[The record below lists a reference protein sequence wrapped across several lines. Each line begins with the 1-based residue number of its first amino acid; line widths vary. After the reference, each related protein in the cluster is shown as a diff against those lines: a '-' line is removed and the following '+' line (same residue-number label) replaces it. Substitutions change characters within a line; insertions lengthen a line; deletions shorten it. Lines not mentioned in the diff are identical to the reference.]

1 MLIKNKKQMKKII
14 FSIWVSLA
22 ILISSCTNLES
33 EMYDII
39 TLGIFPKTEADA
51 QALVTGQVYAP
62 FRGGEW
68 GQGLFNVGASG
79 LFVCT
84 DMTTDQGDCQWND
97 VVWPD
102 LITMNFRPTSPSG
115 GPTQFY
121 GYLRDIS
128 KMTVTIENIKGASIP
143 DAVKERLIAETRCAR
158 GWLAYILY
166 DLYGGIPIATIEQ
179 LQDPSVDVSLP
190 RLMGKDMVAYIEGE
204 LMAAIESKELKDNYQ
219 KGEAGYGRFTNG
231 LAYTVLMKLY
241 MHEKDWAKAESVG
254 RELMNAKYGYELM
267 DNYQAIFTLENE
279 KNKEVIWA
287 AVADRKTVPS
297 MWQAHV
303 LSSGYPTKNPNI
315 QKWGGYRVPWA
326 FYNKFD
332 NADKRL
338 DVLVGEYVDENSGL
352 IVNQENPGTTLFKGA
367 MPVKYGEDPDSPG
380 WESQLDWIV
389 YRYADVI
396 TLLSE
401 AIVRKNNTVTQE
413 AVNLLNL
420 IHTRAGLAP
429 YNLNDFSNLQA
440 FLDELLLERGRE
452 FWFEGIRRTDLI
464 RHGKYIEFAKAKG
477 STTAAPHMTL
487 MPLPQWAV
495 DEGAKDGL
503 DIQNPGY

>member
-1 MLIKNKKQMKKII
+1 MKKII
-14 FSIWVSLA
+14 FSIL
-22 ILISSCTNLES
+22 ILMTIIISSCINLES
-33 EMYDII
+33 ELYDII
-39 TLGIFPKTEADA
+39 SFDMFPKTEADA

-68 GQGLFNVGASG
+68 GVGLFNVGASG

-102 LITMNFRPTSPSG
+102 LITVNFRSTSPG
-115 GPTQFY
+115 NGETQFY
-121 GYLRDIS
+121 SYLRDIS
-128 KMTVTIENIKGASIP
+128 KMTITIENINSSSIP
-143 DAVKERLIAETRCAR
+143 DAAKKRLIAETRCAR

-166 DLYGGIPIATIEQ
+166 DLYGGIPIATPDQ
-179 LQDPSVDVSLP
+179 LKDPSVDVALP
-190 RLMGKDMVAYIEGE
+190 RTTGKDMVTYIEGE

-219 KGEAGYGRFTNG
+219 KGDNEYGRFTNG

-241 MHEKDWAKAESVG
+241 MHEKEWAKAETIG
-254 RELMNAKYGYELM
+254 RELMSTKYGYELM
-267 DNYQAIFTLENE
+267 DSYQSIFTLENE

-287 AVADRKTVPS
+287 AVADGKTISS

-332 NADKRL
+332 TNDKRL
-338 DVLVGEYVDENSGL
+338 NVLVGEYTDENTGE
-352 IVNQENPGTTLFKGA
+352 IINQENPGTTLFKGA
-367 MPVKYGEDPDSPG
+367 MPVKYGEDPNSPG
-380 WESQLDWIV
+380 YESQLDWIV
-389 YRYADVI
+389 YRYADIV

-401 AIVRKNNTVTQE
+401 AIVRKNNAVTQE
-413 AVNLLNL
+413 AVDLLNMV
-420 IHTRAGLAP
+420 HTRAGITAYKLA
-429 YNLNDFSNLQA
+429 DFSNPQA
-440 FLDELLLERGRE
+440 FLDELLLERGKE
-452 FWFEGIRRTDLI
+452 FWFEGVRRTDLI

-477 STTAAPHMTL
+477 SATAAPHMVL
-487 MPLPQWAV
+487 MPIPQWAV
-495 DEGAKDGL
+495 DEAAKSGF

>member
-1 MLIKNKKQMKKII
+1 MKKII
-14 FSIWVSLA
+14 NSTWLFLA
-22 ILISSCTNLES
+22 ILISSCTHLES

-62 FRGGEW
+62 FRGGAW
-68 GQGLFNVGASG
+68 GEGLFNVGASG

-84 DMTTDQGDCQWND
+84 DMTTDQGDCQWNAA
-97 VVWPD
+97 VWPD
-102 LITMNFRPTSPSG
+102 LVTVNFRSTSPG
-115 GPTQFY
+115 NGPTQFY

-128 KMTVTIENIKGASIP
+128 KMTITIENINSSSIS
-143 DAVKERLIAETRCAR
+143 DAVKKRLIAETRCAR

-166 DLYGGIPIATIEQ
+166 DLYGGVPIASPEQ
-179 LQDPSVDVSLP
+179 LIDPSVDVALP
-190 RLMGKDMVAYIEGE
+190 RLMGKDIVEYIEGE
-204 LMAAIESKELKDNYQ
+204 LKAAIESKELKDNYQ
-219 KGEAGYGRFTNG
+219 KGDIGYGRFTNG

-241 MHEKDWAKAESVG
+241 MLEKDWAKAEATG
-254 RELMNAKYGYELM
+254 RELMNPKYGYGLM
-267 DNYQAIFTLENE
+267 DNYQSIFTLENE

-332 NADKRL
+332 KTDKRL
-338 DVLVGEYVDENSGL
+338 EVLVGEYTDENSGK
-352 IVNQENPGTTLFKGA
+352 IVNQKNPGTTLFKGA

-380 WESQLDWIV
+380 WQSQLDWIV
-389 YRYADVI
+389 YRYADVV

-401 AIVRKNNTVTQE
+401 AIVRKNNAVTQE
-413 AVNLLNL
+413 AIDLLNMV
-420 IHTRAGLAP
+420 HTRAGLSAYKLTDLSDP
-429 YNLNDFSNLQA
+429 LV
-440 FLDELLLERGRE
+440 FLDELLLERGKE
-452 FWFEGIRRTDLI
+452 FWFEGVRRTDLI
-464 RHGKYIEFAKAKG
+464 RHGKYIEYAKAKG
-477 STTAAPHMTL
+477 SATAAPHMVL

-495 DEGAKDGL
+495 DEAAKSGL